1 MATSITA
8 EEKTILELFAKT
20 NRYIIPSYQRSYSW
34 GDKECTELW
43 EDLLFVFDNDRDSEY
58 FLGNIVVA
66 QSKERKE
73 IIEVI
78 DGQQRLITLTLILK
92 VINLVQEHRDLAE
105 AIFHTDRDTD
115 KQTPRVM
122 TRVYENN
129 DKEHF
134 PKVLGLKNGQDI
146 EAIDLKQANQFEENI
161 YFFYQQLKEF
171 DDDKKRA
178 FRNFLFDKVN
188 ILSIQS
194 VDLKEERAREKAL
207 VIFETINNRGLDL
220 SDADIFKSQLY
231 NSALNKLKH
240 EHFEVQWSSLV
251 ELVKT
256 NGHEIDDVF
265 RVYTHILRGYNE
277 EIGTEIGLR
286 AFFSQEIENE
296 KNQKP
301 YYRPLRKQDY
311 QDVMQNLYKIAIVM
325 DTFNQCIKNG
335 YDNQHRYSEFTKWFQ
350 VIDAYSNSYP
360 RFVIFVY
367 LYYNSSLD
375 NSDKLILNDNQID
388 DLLLLSQN
396 IIRYSY
402 PHTSSMKIKFE
413 IFKMIREIANNRKY
427 NFADKIEKLKKDDFF
442 SLRVQD
448 GRKNGLTLLAIYLDK
463 QQQAVDEYYF
473 HTIITNQNKKDLNQ
487 TWTDEKIKS
496 SISSIGNL
504 LLTDFKRKTQAL
516 NQRVEAYKT
525 SKVIDLQNLSTK
537 LSDFNYNDF
546 KEREELL
553 SRRLEKFFSSDTLW

>member
-20 NRYIIPSYQRSYSW
+20 NRYIIPSYQRPYSW

-58 FLGNIVVA
+58 FLGNIVLA
-66 QSKERKE
+66 HSKEKTE
-73 IIEVI
+73 IEVI

-92 VINLVQEHRDLAE
+92 VIDLLQEHRDLSE

-115 KQTPRVM
+115 EQIPRVV
-122 TRVYENN
+122 TRVYENK

-134 PKVLGLKNGQDI
+134 SEVLTLTKKTENI
-146 EAIDLKQANQFEENI
+146 ENIDLKQANQFEENI

-194 VDLKEERAREKAL
+194 VDLKEEKAREKAL

-240 EHFEVQWSSLV
+240 EDFELQWSNLV
-251 ELVKT
+251 ELVKA

-286 AFFSQEIENE
+286 AFFSQETENE

-301 YYRPLRKQDY
+301 HYIPLRKQDY
-311 QDVMQNLYKIAIVM
+311 QKVMKDLYKIAIAM
-325 DTFNQCIKNG
+325 DTFNQCIKNS
-335 YDNQHRYSEFTKWFQ
+335 YNSQDRYSEFTKWFQ

-367 LYYNSSLD
+367 LYYNSSLN
-375 NSDKLILNDNQID
+375 NSDKLILNDKQID

-413 IFKMIREIANNRKY
+413 IFKMIREIANNKKY
-427 NFADKIEKLKKDDFF
+427 NFANKIEKLPKDYFLSF
-442 SLRVQD
+442 RVQD
-448 GRKNGLTLLAIYLDK
+448 GRKNGLTLLAIYLDP
-463 QQQAVDEYYF
+463 QQTPIYPYYF

-487 TWTDEKIKS
+487 TWEDKQIKS
-496 SISSIGNL
+496 SIGSIGNL
-504 LLTDFKRKTQAL
+504 LLTDFKQKTQAL
-516 NQRVEAYKT
+516 NQRVNAYNE
-525 SKVIDLQNLSTK
+525 SKVIDLKELSTK
-537 LSDFNYNDF
+537 LNDF
-546 KEREELL
+546 SYDDFQAREELL
-553 SRRLEKFFSSDTLW
+553 SQRLEDFFASDKLW